1 MLGILTRKRKQ
12 ELGLQPICDKRLLD
26 DGCDLRQDDFAR
38 AYSGFL
44 EEVDTFHR
52 VWRSGN
58 TFTMPKKKSKVSA
71 GTARRLVAKTVEDKT
86 FGMKNKKG
94 AKARK
99 FIQHVE
105 QQAKA
110 KFMNQGRHRGMVN
123 EQQQQAEKKKRKEA
137 IKKEAVLMAQMLG
150 ISVEDATAAF
160 TGKKVKKK
168 KSKTKDKSEEVEIG
182 PDGKKKKKKAGV
194 SESSA
199 IQKAQARRRALRR
212 QRKRA
217 AGEEYEI
224 DESLYEEDTPI
235 EEIIEE
241 ERKAL
246 IESGVKL
253 TPITFENFQE
263 WKKRKKLKKDTE
275 VR

>member
-1 MLGILTRKRKQ
+1 
-12 ELGLQPICDKRLLD
+12 
-26 DGCDLRQDDFAR
+26 
-38 AYSGFL
+38 
-44 EEVDTFHR
+44 
-52 VWRSGN
+52 
-58 TFTMPKKKSKVSA
+58 MPAKKKTIKS
-71 GTARRLVAKTVEDKT
+71 GTAKRLVAKTVEDKT

-99 FIQHVE
+99 FIKEVE
-105 QQAKA
+105 NQAKA
-110 KFMNQGRHRGMVN
+110 KFMGQRQARGGGMSDM
-123 EQQQQAEKKKRKEA
+123 QQAAEAKKRKEA
-137 IKKEAVLMAQMLG
+137 IKKEAVMMAQMLG

-168 KSKTKDKSEEVEIG
+168 KAKKPAAADEG
-182 PDGKKKKKKAGV
+182 ADDGDETGSADGSKKKKKKKKGAV
-194 SESSA
+194 PASEQSA

-212 QRKRA
+212 ARKRE

-246 IESGVKL
+246 IESGTKL
-253 TPITFENFQE
+253 TPITFENFME
-263 WKKRKKLKKDTE
+263 WKKKKKEKKDTE
-275 VR
+275 VRVCLLHCTAPFSSLLQMGLFDQP